1 MKTPGI
7 RRTTKGWEV
16 SASHEGQRKTAVC
29 KTKGE
34 ATAKRRELL
43 AMLYAKADTSTSGRL
58 NAELTLGEAYERSM
72 KTRWANVVWKNEVQ
86 CYADQCMDF
95 LGWTTRLA
103 DLDKTDMAALQQHFI
118 AKGNAANTINKKLG
132 IVRALFID
140 AKEDGLIDRKAPLP
154 KALKESNLRDE
165 VFSREEEQA
174 FAEWFR
180 QSGHEELADMF
191 LFAIDTCARSGE
203 LRKLQAHNFNLYG
216 DGKGVVWFEDNAGK
230 RRLDSVPLTRRA
242 RAIAHKY
249 SRTEGRIWKINAK
262 EVIRL
267 FNEAKKELG
276 LEHRSRLTFHVTR
289 HTCATRLAQANVGLP
304 MIMRFGGWTSLK
316 SVRRYMHIQVD
327 ALDPC
332 IQALEG

>member
-1 MKTPGI
+1 MRTPGI

-43 AMLYAKADTSTSGRL
+43 AMLYAKADTSTTGRL

-72 KTRWANVVWKNEVQ
+72 KTRWANVVWKSEVQ

-103 DLDKTDMAALQQHFI
+103 DLDSTDMAALQQHFM

-154 KALKESNLRDE
+154 KALKEANLRDE
-165 VFSREEEQA
+165 VFSRADEQA

-191 LFAIDTCARSGE
+191 LFAIDSCARASE
-203 LRKLQAHNFNLYG
+203 LRKLQAHDFNLYG
-216 DGKGVVWFEDNAGK
+216 DGKGVVWFEERKAGG
-230 RRLDSVPLTRRA
+230 LDSVPLTTRA
-242 RAIAHKY
+242 RAIAQKY
-249 SRTEGRIWKINAK
+249 SKTQGRIWKINAK

-267 FNEAKKELG
+267 FNEAKKALG
-276 LEHRSRLTFHVTR
+276 LEHRSRLTWHCTR
-289 HTCATRLAQANVGLP
+289 HTCATRLAEANVSTA

-316 SVRRYMHIQVD
+316 SVKRYLHIQVD

-332 IQALEG
+332 IAALEG